1 MNQFNKDIRKYTI
14 ILLFCAYHDTKYEL
28 SLYGMNKINTLGE
41 ISMKKSV
48 VIATALM
55 SAFLLTACGS
65 QSSSSSKQS
74 SSQTSSKSVA
84 KSSSSKKQSAA
95 SSSSSSLKQS
105 ASSSS
110 NSSAKAS
117 STAKTTKVDD
127 KTAGVMLM
135 LLVEPDYL
143 KQYIGND
150 YFCYSPAGE
159 NQLIDGDATTADYS
173 CLTAN
178 GDPTS
183 FLYYKVD
190 GNTVTY
196 KMWMVSDSG
205 SVADGHFETKTVSLS
220 TLENDYYVTQSQK
233 DEVNGYVS
241 QLKSE
246 SDYLNQNK

>member
-1 MNQFNKDIRKYTI
+1 
-14 ILLFCAYHDTKYEL
+14 
-28 SLYGMNKINTLGE
+28 
-41 ISMKKSV
+41 MKKLV

-74 SSQTSSKSVA
+74 NKSVA

-159 NQLIDGDATTADYS
+159 NPINDATAADYS
-173 CLTAN
+173 YLTAN

-205 SVADGHFETKTVSLS
+205 TVADGHFETKTVSLS

>member
-1 MNQFNKDIRKYTI
+1 
-14 ILLFCAYHDTKYEL
+14 
-28 SLYGMNKINTLGE
+28 MNKINTLGE
-41 ISMKKSV
+41 ISMKKLV

-74 SSQTSSKSVA
+74 NKSVA

-159 NQLIDGDATTADYS
+159 NPINDATAADYS
-173 CLTAN
+173 YLTAN

-205 SVADGHFETKTVSLS
+205 TVADGHFETKTVSLS